1 MFDPNAVSLGLFE
14 KTDLSVVGLIEVS
27 LGKLEDGEED
37 DSDGAEAG
45 EENPVELV
53 EKSQVWA
60 AMENKATLSIT
71 NQNRP
76 GRKVI

>member
-1 MFDPNAVSLGLFE
+1 MMAMAQKTE
-14 KTDLSVVGLIEVS
+14 KRTWPIKKRMKKEKV
-27 LGKLEDGEED
+27 
-37 DSDGAEAG
+37 
-45 EENPVELV
+45 ENPVELV

-71 NQNRP
+71 YQNRP

>member
-1 MFDPNAVSLGLFE
+1 MGNSMMAMAQKTE
-14 KTDLSVVGLIEVS
+14 KRTWPIKKRMKKEKV
-27 LGKLEDGEED
+27 
-37 DSDGAEAG
+37 
-45 EENPVELV
+45 ENPVELV

-71 NQNRP
+71 YQNRP

>member
-1 MFDPNAVSLGLFE
+1 MMAMAQKTE
-14 KTDLSVVGLIEVS
+14 KRTWPIKKRMKKEKV
-27 LGKLEDGEED
+27 
-37 DSDGAEAG
+37 
-45 EENPVELV
+45 ENPVELI

-71 NQNRP
+71 YQNRP